1 MHTINSILAIFYRE
15 YKITFRNFYD
25 VLSIFLFFFL
35 GILIFVFSI
44 GADKETFNYM
54 SVGII
59 WTLLLLSTNLTI
71 NKFYKE
77 DFNDGNII
85 LFNICGL
92 SFELIVIVKL
102 ITMWLFFQLPFIIIL
117 PIASLIFDIELKKS
131 LLILYTF
138 LIASPILTSLSSI
151 SGAMNLLNNRNFT
164 IGSIIIMILSI
175 PLIIFSVGIINS
187 SPELIK
193 PQLNIL
199 LGILFLFLAITPWIS
214 AACIKISLTY
224 K

>member
-1 MHTINSILAIFYRE
+1 MHTINSILAIFFRE

-44 GADKETFNYM
+44 GSDKETFNYI

-85 LFNICGL
+85 LFNMCGL
-92 SFELIVIVKL
+92 SFELIVLVKL
-102 ITMWLFFQLPFIIIL
+102 IT
-117 PIASLIFDIELKKS
+117 K
-131 LLILYTF
+131 
-138 LIASPILTSLSSI
+138 
-151 SGAMNLLNNRNFT
+151 
-164 IGSIIIMILSI
+164 
-175 PLIIFSVGIINS
+175 
-187 SPELIK
+187 
-193 PQLNIL
+193 
-199 LGILFLFLAITPWIS
+199 
-214 AACIKISLTY
+214 
-224 K
+224 